1 MRKGFT
7 LLEVLTVVII
17 VAILASLAVPQ
28 FFRVAE
34 RARAAEGV
42 QILGAVRS
50 AQMRVMAENGE
61 GANGNYSTPAVANSL
76 DMSITDA
83 KFFDMDTL
91 VLHPVNETHA
101 DNYVVADITRDT
113 ASSYAAG
120 QAAYVMHIQKD
131 GTITCDGNAT
141 MCDRLGY

>member
-50 AQMRVMAENGE
+50 AQMRHMAEH
-61 GANGNYSTPAVANSL
+61 GAGADGDYADVQDDL
-76 DMSITDA
+76 DMTITDA
-83 KFFDMDTL
+83 KYFDLDNMEL
-91 VLHPVNETHA
+91 VGFNESTDDDEVIA
-101 DNYVVADITRDT
+101 TISRNSESYGYEDAYELSIT
-113 ASSYAAG
+113 
-120 QAAYVMHIQKD
+120 KD
-131 GTITCDGNAT
+131 GEISCGGNDDVCT
-141 MCDRLGY
+141 RLGY